1 MVAWWW
7 SWLLMIVGVSGLYL
21 AGSKR
26 KIGWVIGIL
35 VQALWIVYAIVSKQ
49 WGFIASALVYGA
61 VNVRNWQRWRRE
73 ERRQLEDL
81 RVSR

>member
-7 SWLLMIVGVSGLYL
+7 SWLLMAVGVTGLYL

-35 VQALWIVYAIVSKQ
+35 VQVLWIVYAIITKQ
-49 WGFIASALVYGA
+49 WGFIASAIVYGA
-61 VNVRNWQRWRRE
+61 VNIRNWRRWQRE
-73 ERRQLEDL
+73 ESEAK
-81 RVSR
+81 